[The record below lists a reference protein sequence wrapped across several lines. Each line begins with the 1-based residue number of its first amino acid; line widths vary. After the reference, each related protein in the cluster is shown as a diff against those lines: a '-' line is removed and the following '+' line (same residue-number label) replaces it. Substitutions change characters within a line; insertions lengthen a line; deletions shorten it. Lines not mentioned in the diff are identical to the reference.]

1 MAAAFTQSADFPAA
15 ASNSTIVHAP
25 LVHHS
30 ALIAWGTYVSG
41 LFLAVALAPGMV
53 TDILTCGN
61 GAITLLAAFA
71 GFIMVIGMI
80 QRHMGT
86 ALSASQ
92 TVTPPKLST
101 SGIFTYTRN
110 PIYLA
115 FIMPLAAL
123 SVYSP
128 AASLSAIAVYVA
140 ATTYFVIKGEE
151 KDLRRLFGNEYDT
164 YLRTTPRWLFI

>member
-1 MAAAFTQSADFPAA
+1 MAEAFTHSADFSVTT
-15 ASNSTIVHAP
+15 SNRATERAP

-30 ALIAWGTYVSG
+30 ALIAWATYVLG
-41 LFLAVALAPGMV
+41 LFLAVALSPGM
-53 TDILTCGN
+53 GN
-61 GAITLLAAFA
+61 DLLAGGIGAITLVAAFV
-71 GFIMVIGMI
+71 GFFMVISAI

-86 ALSASQ
+86 ALLASQ
-92 TVTPPKLST
+92 TVTPPKLAT
-101 SGIFTYTRN
+101 SGIFKYTRN

-128 AASLSAIAVYVA
+128 AASLSAIAIYIA

-151 KDLRRLFGNEYDT
+151 KDLRLLFGNEYDL